1 MIGIFIGA
9 PLVGILTALAS
20 VVFEQFLA
28 LIVNIVSQKE
38 IVLDVYTHLN
48 FFLVASAF
56 IEESFKYLL
65 AIFVLRRYLNLNRF
79 KFIAASAFAGLFFG
93 GTEIYFV
100 LLANE
105 KKIWDIYS
113 LDSDTLFLL
122 SAIVCLHVL
131 TYLLISVF
139 IASQKKNKSFQF
151 IRTLFFPV
159 FIHLLF
165 NFLVIYKGN
174 FTTWLVEIVLGIA
187 LVINLAVIIFNFREL
202 D

>member
-100 LLANE
+100 LLANG

-113 LDSDTLFLL
+113 LDSDTLFSL

-139 IASQKKNKSFQF
+139 IASQKKNKGFQF
-151 IRTLFFPV
+151 IRTLIFPV